1 MEREK
6 YRKCE
11 GKEWKEKGQKRKE
24 TEGSIG
30 MDDNEGSVRERN
42 EKDSRDRRERK
53 GSKRKM
59 KVA

>member
-1 MEREK
+1 
-6 YRKCE
+6 
-11 GKEWKEKGQKRKE
+11 
-24 TEGSIG
+24 

-42 EKDSRDRRERK
+42 DKDSRDRRERK